1 MVFSKIAAALRYPGI
16 DHRRQ
21 GRAMRRVEQLTA
33 LGAAV
38 SSLEYLASMR
48 NFDRGQL
55 LDWQTARTRYRWMSG
70 KPGKVLDVLFD
81 KRGMQTIFTLR
92 VIAAGALMAPGTS
105 RGVRTSA
112 ATFLAATNFAVAARS
127 PYGSDGSET
136 ILNIS
141 LSSIALSRMLGDDPR
156 AREACLWFIA
166 LQSSF
171 SYGIAGAAK
180 AISPVWRDGTA
191 IRDIFRT
198 RIFGQKHVFAF
209 VKDKP
214 HLARALGIVTIVGET
229 AFPLVVVAPP
239 KMAKAILAVGGS
251 FHIGNAFVM
260 GLNRFVWA
268 FLGTYPA
275 VEYCRL
281 GRRELT

>member
-1 MVFSKIAAALRYPGI
+1 VALGQLLGSLRSAGI
-16 DHRRQ
+16 DAAHQ
-21 GRAMRRVEQLTA
+21 GRALRRVEQLTA

-48 NFDRGQL
+48 NFDRGQM
-55 LDWQTARTRYRWMSG
+55 LDWRIARTRYRWMSG
-70 KPGKVLDVLFD
+70 RTGKALDLVFDKTGMRVLF
-81 KRGMQTIFTLR
+81 GLR
-92 VIAAGALMAPGTS
+92 VLAAGALLAPGAS
-105 RGVRTSA
+105 PRVRTT
-112 ATFLAATNFAVAARS
+112 ATAFLAGTNFAVAARS

-136 ILNIS
+136 VLTVS
-141 LSSIALSRMLGDDPR
+141 LSALALNRVFGDDVR

-180 AISPVWRDGTA
+180 AVSPVWRDGTA

-198 RIFGQKHVFAF
+198 RIFGQRQVFAL
-209 VKDKP
+209 VKDRP
-214 HLARALGIVTIVGET
+214 RLARALGLVTIVGET
-229 AFPLVVVAPP
+229 AFPLVLLTRPRTSRI
-239 KMAKAILAVGGS
+239 ILGVGGS

-275 VEYCRL
+275 VEYCNFRRL
-281 GRRELT
+281 RK